1 MNWWTM
7 RLATVQG
14 PNGARIDPAALTAA
28 RRMPFAWALE
38 SHVAQDALDEVADLH
53 RERAS

>member
-14 PNGARIDPAALTAA
+14 PPGARVDPALLTAA

-38 SHVAQDALDEVADLH
+38 AYIAQDALDEVADIH
-53 RERAS
+53 REGAS